1 MKNIIILFSL
11 LLLTGCNATTRMSG
25 YVDPDYRGSFLA
37 QKVVVTSLGVPLEEK
52 KNVEEAYISSLTSY
66 NLEIIRGL
74 DLYPPTRDVPKE
86 KLIPL
91 ARKAGADSL
100 LLLSVGARDVQQ
112 EYVPPTYHPG
122 SSTSYVSGYGNY
134 ATVNTYHTP
143 GYTSGGYNI
152 SKPSQAVFVTLFDT
166 KKSKVVWEAEGVS
179 GGNAF
184 ANFND
189 LSISAVKASIKE
201 LEKEGLV
208 LKKEEAPVS
217 PK

>member
-1 MKNIIILFSL
+1 M
-11 LLLTGCNATTRMSG
+11 LLLTACNATTRMSG
-25 YVDPDYRGSFLA
+25 YVDPDYRGSFQV
-37 QKVVVTSLGVPLEEK
+37 QKIVVTSLGVPLEEK

-74 DLYPPTRDVPKE
+74 DLYPPTRDVQKE

-134 ATVNTYHTP
+134 ATVNTYHSP

-166 KKSKVVWEAEGVS
+166 KKSKVVWEAEGIS

-201 LEKEGLV
+201 LEKEGLI
-208 LKKEEAPVS
+208 LKAENISVS
-217 PK
+217 FK